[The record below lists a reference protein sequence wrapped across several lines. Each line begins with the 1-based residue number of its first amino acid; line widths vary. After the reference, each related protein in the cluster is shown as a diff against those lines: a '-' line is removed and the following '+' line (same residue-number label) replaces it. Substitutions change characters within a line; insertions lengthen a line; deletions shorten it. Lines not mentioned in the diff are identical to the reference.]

1 MTGTLGW
8 TGAWRA
14 RLALAAMM
22 LLAGCAVGPD
32 YQRPEAPMTAT
43 FKEIDGWKAATPA
56 DEAHRGDW
64 WEVYNDPKLSEL
76 EQQVNVSN
84 QNLLAA
90 EAQFRQARAV
100 VGSAR
105 AALFPQVAVGV
116 SFARSHQSGTLH
128 NNLGG
133 SGTDVSDY
141 AMPLSIN

>member
-1 MTGTLGW
+1 M
-8 TGAWRA
+8 
-14 RLALAAMM
+14 
-22 LLAGCAVGPD
+22 
-32 YQRPEAPMTAT
+32 
-43 FKEIDGWKAATPA
+43 
-56 DEAHRGDW
+56 
-64 WEVYNDPKLSEL
+64 
-76 EQQVNVSN
+76 SN

-141 AMPLSIN
+141 AMPLSINWELDLWGRIAATSSPTRPAPRRRPRTSMARLSL